1 MPLPTEILEQIDE
14 QYRGHDS
21 LNEFNDVSGLAKS
34 YVETKAMVGNSIR
47 VPSKDAG
54 PEAYQEYLNKIINN
68 DPTLMV
74 KPDFAEKDQSREF
87 YRTLGLP
94 EEFSKYENPE
104 GMELPEDVEGEM
116 RQLLYEANLTNA
128 QYQKIMAAF
137 SDRQAQTVEMN
148 TELHNSDMSQLKGKW
163 GQAMD
168 DRTKAAKQANED
180 FYPGRP
186 FDSLT
191 GGELESLYNISK
203 AMTGKGAPAANDAG
217 GIPSDAMTPGEATA
231 RADELLKRAQTAGP
245 NDMSREERLA
255 LVNKSIELRVKY
267 TGSDGS
273 IDSLRA

>member
-14 QYRGHDS
+14 EYRDHPS
-21 LNEFNDVSGLAKS
+21 LKDYNDVGSALKS
-34 YVETKAMVGNSIR
+34 LVETKAMVGNSVR
-47 VPSKDAG
+47 RPGPDAG
-54 PEAYQEYLNKIINN
+54 PEAQQKYWDALIQN
-68 DPTLMV
+68 DPELMK

-94 EEFSKYENPE
+94 EDEAGYTTPEGVDLPDEVQQELRGIGYKYNLTDSQMSGLLTEFSE
-104 GMELPEDVEGEM
+104 
-116 RQLLYEANLTNA
+116 
-128 QYQKIMAAF
+128 
-137 SDRQAQTVEMN
+137 RQAVTNSTN
-148 TELHNSDMSQLKGKW
+148 TELHDSDMAQLKGKW

-203 AMTGKGAPAANDAG
+203 AMTGKGAPAANDGG